1 MKSFYI
7 PRMRQMFFSL
17 ILFSVTTGSRAQVI
31 LNELMQSNVDCIMD
45 DLNEFPDSWVELYN
59 TGTAAINL
67 NQYSIGLSDNPGEAW
82 KLPQLS
88 IAAKGRQLIYCD
100 KESTGR
106 HTSFRLESGK
116 GGSVYLFRN
125 GQVVD
130 KVENL
135 AKQPAPNIA
144 YGRLTD
150 GDERWGYM
158 AVPTPGQANCGT
170 ICENVLGDPVFSE
183 HGRVLTGAGKTLTLE
198 LSLPEDSPEGTQ
210 IRYTLDGSEPT
221 ATSPLYTEPF
231 VLKNTSVIRAKLFC
245 TGWLSPRSTTQSY
258 IFFPRRMTLPVVSI
272 TMNDEYLNDP
282 KIGFYVE
289 GNYNSQKKNYE
300 YDWRRPA
307 NIEMFVDEGESSVIN
322 QLGETR
328 TMGGISRTWERKS
341 LVFYANKRFGKKR
354 LKYEFFPDQKPGLDT
369 YKSIILR
376 NAGND
381 FNSLFLRD
389 AIIQRTMA
397 TYTDIDWQAW
407 RPTVVYINGEYT
419 GMLNIRER
427 SNEDNIFTNYDGLE
441 DIDLIADWTELK
453 EGTMENWEAFQ
464 AFYNEHGHT
473 WDEYEEWMDCTEF
486 LNIMLMNLYFNNQD
500 FPGHNIIFWRPR
512 AEGGRW
518 RVVAKDTDFG
528 MGLYVHSAS
537 YNSIAWIN
545 TPDYDPDYYK
555 WSREE
560 HTRLFRRLMEDET
573 FQREFLDRAAI
584 YMGDFLNFDGI
595 WAVWEPMYNM
605 IKTELSYHLQ
615 ALRKTSVNYPW
626 SLNRAKQWVAD
637 RTPVFYTHL
646 ADFYG
651 LGTPTPLTVNQ
662 KLSKNERGDIDIEM
676 NGVRLSKSLFNGK
689 FFANRTLTIHA
700 LPHEEKNVAGW
711 DVVQTNAD
719 GTVESRFVKGD
730 TYTFSMPQCQSLAI
744 NVRFGIFGDV
754 NGDGN
759 VDISDVTTLVNIIL
773 GNAERTAFADV
784 DCDGEVNISDVTSLV
799 NIILG
804 K

>member
-1 MKSFYI
+1 
-7 PRMRQMFFSL
+7 
-17 ILFSVTTGSRAQVI
+17 
-31 LNELMQSNVDCIMD
+31 
-45 DLNEFPDSWVELYN
+45 
-59 TGTAAINL
+59 
-67 NQYSIGLSDNPGEAW
+67 
-82 KLPQLS
+82 
-88 IAAKGRQLIYCD
+88 
-100 KESTGR
+100 
-106 HTSFRLESGK
+106 
-116 GGSVYLFRN
+116 
-125 GQVVD
+125 
-130 KVENL
+130 
-135 AKQPAPNIA
+135 
-144 YGRLTD
+144 
-150 GDERWGYM
+150 
-158 AVPTPGQANCGT
+158 
-170 ICENVLGDPVFSE
+170 
-183 HGRVLTGAGKTLTLE
+183 
-198 LSLPEDSPEGTQ
+198 
-210 IRYTLDGSEPT
+210 
-221 ATSPLYTEPF
+221 
-231 VLKNTSVIRAKLFC
+231 
-245 TGWLSPRSTTQSY
+245 
-258 IFFPRRMTLPVVSI
+258 MTLPVVSI

-354 LKYEFFPDQKPGLDT
+354 FKYEFFPDQKPGLDT

-615 ALRKTSVNYPW
+615 ALTKTSVNYPW
-626 SLNRAKQWVAD
+626 FFNRAKQWVAD

-799 NIILG
+799 NIILT

>member
-1 MKSFYI
+1 
-7 PRMRQMFFSL
+7 MFFSL

>member
-1 MKSFYI
+1 
-7 PRMRQMFFSL
+7 MFFSL
-17 ILFSVTTGSRAQVI
+17 ILLSVTTGSRAQVI

-67 NQYSIGLSDNPGEAW
+67 NQYSIGISDNPGEAW

-198 LSLPEDSPEGTQ
+198 LSVPEGSPEGTQ

-662 KLSKNERGDIDIEM
+662 KFSKNERGDIDIEM

>member
-1 MKSFYI
+1 
-7 PRMRQMFFSL
+7 MRLLFFSL

-45 DLNEFPDSWVELYN
+45 DLNQFPDSWVELYN
-59 TGTAAINL
+59 TGTSAINL
-67 NQYSIGLSDNPGEAW
+67 NQYSIGISENPSEAW

-106 HTSFRLESGK
+106 HASFRLESGK

-125 GQVVD
+125 GQLVD

-144 YGRLTD
+144 YGRMTD
-150 GDERWGYM
+150 GNERWGYM

-221 ATSPLYTEPF
+221 ATSPLYTEPI
-231 VLKNTSVIRAKLFC
+231 VMNDTYVIRAKLFC
-245 TGWLSPRSTTQSY
+245 TGWLSPCSTAQSY
-258 IFFPRRMTLPVVSI
+258 IFFPREMTLPVVSI
-272 TMNDEYLNDP
+272 LTKNKYLYDS
-282 KIGFYVE
+282 KIGIYVE
-289 GNYNSQKKNYE
+289 GNYNYQKKNYE

-307 NIEMFVDEGESSVIN
+307 NIELFVDEGEASVIN

-328 TMGGISRTWERKS
+328 VMGNKTRMFKRKS
-341 LVFYANKRFGKKR
+341 LAFYANKRFGKKR
-354 LKYEFFPDQKPGLDT
+354 LKYEFFPDQRPGMDT
-369 YKSIILR
+369 YKSIGLR
-376 NAGND
+376 NGGND
-381 FNSLFLRD
+381 YEHLYIRD
-389 AIIQRTMA
+389 AVMQRTMA
-397 TYTDIDWQAW
+397 THTDIDWQAW

-419 GMLNIRER
+419 GILNIRER

-441 DIDLIADWTELK
+441 DIDLIENWTELK
-453 EGTMENWEAFQ
+453 EGTMVNWNSFKN
-464 AFYNEHGHT
+464 FYNQAGHT
-473 WDEYEEWMDCTEF
+473 WAEYEKWIDCYEF
-486 LNIMLMNLYFNNQD
+486 MNIMLMDLYYNNLD
-500 FPGHNIIFWRPR
+500 FPGNNIVFWRPR
-512 AEGGRW
+512 TQGGRW
-518 RVVAKDTDFG
+518 RVIAKDTDLG
-528 MGLYVHSAS
+528 MGFRKDYPATF
-537 YNSIAWIN
+537 NTIKWI
-545 TPDYDPDYYK
+545 YDPNYDSYCK
-555 WSREE
+555 WGNVPSA
-560 HTRLFRRLMEDET
+560 TLLFRRLMEDVT
-573 FQREFLDRAAI
+573 FRNRFFDRAAI
-584 YMGDFLNFDGI
+584 YMGDFLNFRGT
-595 WAVWEPMYNM
+595 WKVWEPMYEQ
-605 IKTELSYHLQ
+605 IKTEFPYHYTLIDPEWEWATYEQ
-615 ALRKTSVNYPW
+615 EMT
-626 SLNRAKQWVAD
+626 RAQEWLIA
-637 RTPVFYTHL
+637 RTAIFYDYL

-662 KLSKNERGDIDIEM
+662 QLSEEERGGIDIKM
-676 NGVRLSKSLFNGK
+676 NDVQLSEGLFDGK

-700 LPHEEKNVAGW
+700 LPHEEEGKNVAGW

-759 VDISDVTTLVNIIL
+759 VDISDVTALVNIIL